1 MLPFI
6 EKEEMLGHDN
16 YCKEEKQEF
25 ISKFIESIKLVKNKW
40 ALKFSS
46 LAKIR
51 TIGLSPK
58 NL

>member
-25 ISKFIESIKLVKNKW
+25 ISKFIESIKLVKNK
-40 ALKFSS
+40 
-46 LAKIR
+46 
-51 TIGLSPK
+51 
-58 NL
+58 

>member
-1 MLPFI
+1 
-6 EKEEMLGHDN
+6 MLGHDN